1 MRTFAL
7 LAALAGACLFV
18 TTVVAAPVSGPGSK
32 LLDAAASADEVDLE
46 FENYQLDNG
55 LQVILHRDP
64 RAPTV
69 AVNLWYHVGSG
80 DELPGKTG
88 FAHLFEHMMFQ
99 GAKHIGE
106 DVHFDLLREIGA
118 TGINGTTNSDR
129 TNYYEIVPRNELE
142 TALWLE
148 SDRMGYL
155 LDLLS
160 EESFANQRE
169 VVRNERRQNYDDR
182 AYGRSRFSVAAAM
195 YPAGH
200 PYRYLTIGRHEDLE
214 AASLADVQGFF
225 LKWYVPA
232 NATITIAGDFESE
245 EARALVD
252 KWFGTF
258 PKLAKPEHREIP
270 APTLEKDVRVEVP
283 DPFARFDRMHFVWH
297 SPAYFAPGDLELD
310 VAARALGANGWGRL
324 YKRLVLEE
332 KVATSVG
339 SWQSGSQRGGTF
351 NVSVT
356 VKPNVSDARERV
368 RKIVAEEVKRMAA
381 EGPSP
386 QEVERFVVRKQSD
399 FIFGLESLHRRA
411 DALQRFNHY
420 TGDPGYFR
428 EYMKQVAALSP
439 AAVKSSAATW
449 LNAPHAE
456 VTTVPAPPKEETP
469 AVDDAK
475 EKPKVEPKPAEP
487 KKEAGR

>member
-1 MRTFAL
+1 MRTIAL
-7 LAALAGACLFV
+7 VAALGGVFSFV
-18 TTVVAAPVSGPGSK
+18 TTSAAAPGP
-32 LLDAAASADEVDLE
+32 ATTAVIASTDEVELE
-46 FENYQLDNG
+46 FENYRLDNG
-55 LQVILHRDP
+55 LQVILHRDA

-80 DELPGKTG
+80 DEMPGKTG

-160 EESFANQRE
+160 EESFSNQRE

-182 AYGRSRFSVAAAM
+182 AYGRARFATAAAL
-195 YPAGH
+195 YPEGH

-214 AASLADVQGFF
+214 AASLSDVQNFF
-225 LKWYVPA
+225 LKWYVPS
-232 NATITIAGDFESE
+232 NATITIAGDFEPD
-245 EARALVD
+245 EAKTLVE
-252 KWFGTF
+252 KWFGSF
-258 PKLAKPEHREIP
+258 PTLAAPKHREVE
-270 APTLEKDVRVEVP
+270 APRLEKSTQFELP
-283 DPFARFDRMHFVWH
+283 DPFARFERMQFVWH
-297 SPAYFAPGDLELD
+297 SPAYFAPGDMELD

-324 YKRLVLEE
+324 YRRLVLEE
-332 KVATSVG
+332 KIATSVG
-339 SWQSGSQRGGTF
+339 AWQGSKQRSSSF

-356 VKPNVSDARERV
+356 LKPNVPDARERA
-368 RKIVAEEVKRMAA
+368 RKIVLEEVERLAK
-381 EGPSP
+381 EGPSKR
-386 QEVERFVVRKQSD
+386 EVSRFVVRFQSD
-399 FIFGLESLHRRA
+399 FVFGLESLHRRA
-411 DALQRFNHY
+411 DTLQLFNHY

-428 EYMKQVAALSP
+428 EYAKRIDSLEP
-439 AAVKSSAATW
+439 DTVKATVATW
-449 LNAPHAE
+449 LTRPHALI
-456 VTTVPAPPKEETP
+456 TTVPAPPEEGG
-469 AVDDAK
+469 AGDDA
-475 EKPKVEPKPAEP
+475 PA
-487 KKEAGR
+487 KGGAK

>member
-1 MRTFAL
+1 MSI
-7 LAALAGACLFV
+7 
-18 TTVVAAPVSGPGSK
+18 AAP
-32 LLDAAASADEVDLE
+32 SADEVDLE
-46 FENYQLDNG
+46 FENYTLDNG

-80 DELPGKTG
+80 DEMPGKSG

-129 TNYYEIVPRNELE
+129 TNYYEIVPRPELE

-160 EESFANQRE
+160 EDSFANQRD

-182 AYGRSRFSVAAAM
+182 AYGRSRFAVAGAM
-195 YPAGH
+195 YPEGH
-200 PYRYLTIGRHEDLE
+200 PYRYLTIGRHQDLE
-214 AASLADVQGFF
+214 AASLADVQNFF
-225 LKWYVPA
+225 LKWYVPS
-232 NATITIAGDFESE
+232 NATITIAGDFEPD
-245 EARALVD
+245 EAKALVD

-258 PKLAKPEHREIP
+258 PKLSKPEHREVEMP
-270 APTLEKDVRVEVP
+270 KLDKDVVVEVP
-283 DPFARFDRMHFVWH
+283 DPFARQADPFARQERMQFVWH
-297 SPAYFAPGDLELD
+297 SPAYFAEGDLHFD
-310 VAARALGANGWGRL
+310 VISRALGANGWGRL

-332 KVATSVG
+332 GVATGVG
-339 SWQSGSQRGGTF
+339 SWQGSAQRSSKF
-351 NVSVT
+351 QVT
-356 VKPNVSDARERV
+356 VTLKKDAKDARERA
-368 RKIVAEEVKRMAA
+368 RKIVLEEIDKMIK
-381 EGPSP
+381 EGPSAK
-386 QEVERFVVRKQSD
+386 EIERFVIRSKSD

-428 EYMKQVAALSP
+428 TWLDELDKLAAGP
-439 AAVKSSAATW
+439 IKASAAEW
-449 LNAPHAE
+449 LSAPHAE
-456 VTTVPAPPKEETP
+456 IITVQGEPEPKAEKTPEE
-469 AVDDAK
+469 ASKGDAK
-475 EKPKVEPKPAEP
+475 TEKGGAQ
-487 KKEAGR
+487 